1 MLAGPAALLCALFPR
16 ALARPAPM
24 TAAFDWPYPTHIA
37 HRGGGRL
44 APENT
49 LAAMRTGRQHGYRM
63 AEFDVKLSRDGVA
76 VLLHDD
82 DLDRTSNGHGP
93 ARLRDYVELAQLDA
107 GSWHGPEFAGEPI
120 PTFDA
125 IARQALANGI
135 ACNVEIKPCPGRDA
149 ETGTAVALL
158 ARRFWQGAAVP
169 PLLSSFSETALAAAH
184 QAAPELPR
192 ALLVSTIPEDWAAR
206 LRKHDCVALNINQK
220 HATPELV
227 RAVHEAGYRLCAWTV
242 NDPARAQLLLDW
254 GVDAIFTDELAA
266 IRPAA

>member
-1 MLAGPAALLCALFPR
+1 
-16 ALARPAPM
+16 M
-24 TAAFDWPYPTHIA
+24 TAPFSWNYPTHIA

-49 LAAMRTGRQHGYRM
+49 LAALRTGRHHGYRM
-63 AEFDVKLSRDGVA
+63 AEFDVKLSRDGVC

-82 DLDRTSNGHGP
+82 DLDRTTDGHG
-93 ARLRDYVELAQLDA
+93 AAAARDYSELARLDA
-107 GSWHGPEFAGEPI
+107 GSWHSPEFAGEPV
-120 PTFDA
+120 PTFAA

-149 ETGTAVALL
+149 ETGAAVALL
-158 ARRFWQGAAVP
+158 ARRLWQGADVP
-169 PLLSSFSETALAAAH
+169 PLMSSFSEVALAAAQ

-192 ALLVSTIPEDWAAR
+192 ALLVEAVPADWAER

-220 HATPELV
+220 DATPELV
-227 RAVHEAGYRLCAWTV
+227 RAVHAAGYRLCAWTV